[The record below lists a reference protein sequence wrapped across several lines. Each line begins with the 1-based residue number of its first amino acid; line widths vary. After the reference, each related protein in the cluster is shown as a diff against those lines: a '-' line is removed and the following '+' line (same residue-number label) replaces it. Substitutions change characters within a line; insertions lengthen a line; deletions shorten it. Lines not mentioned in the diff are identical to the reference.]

1 MEPIQSG
8 LVMLE
13 VLPRSKRKVMA
24 VQEVELLAMYWRLKS
39 AAAVSHHYKVM
50 NLPQAQL
57 LKKKKKRGKKEK
69 EICEAITTA
78 MPAGVKTL
86 HFF

>member
-8 LVMLE
+8 LLMLE

-39 AAAVSHHYKVM
+39 AAAVSHYYKVV
-50 NLPQAQL
+50 NLPQGQL
-57 LKKKKKRGKKEK
+57 LKKKKEGIRKRKF
-69 EICEAITTA
+69 
-78 MPAGVKTL
+78 VKPL
-86 HFF
+86 LQLCQQV

>member
-50 NLPQAQL
+50 NPPQAQL
-57 LKKKKKRGKKEK
+57 LKKKKKREEGK
-69 EICEAITTA
+69 
-78 MPAGVKTL
+78 GNL
-86 HFF
+86 